1 MPYSYM
7 LSSSKMT
14 VIILSLLF
22 SVISCKQ
29 NKDTKLST
37 SNLASATELPY
48 GFEEFYQQFQE
59 DTAFQL
65 RHIIFPLEGMI
76 YDEIQNEMVKH
87 KFNKEDWV
95 FHRAFNDQNGSFV
108 QNFSVFGDIVTEHTM
123 DTHGA
128 KMEMVRR
135 FAVIDDEWHLIY
147 YKPMGFQ

>member
-1 MPYSYM
+1 M
-7 LSSSKMT
+7 LWSSKMT
-14 VIILSLLF
+14 VMMFSLLIT
-22 SVISCKQ
+22 VISCKD

-37 SNLASATELPY
+37 SNSASATEFPDS
-48 GFEEFYQQFQE
+48 FEEFYQQFHE

-76 YDEIQNEMVKH
+76 YDEKQNKMVKH

-108 QNFSVFGDIVTEHTM
+108 QKFSIFGDIVTERIT

-128 KMEMVRR
+128 EMEMIRR
-135 FAVIDDEWHLIY
+135 FAIIDDEWHLIY